1 MHYSRNVSFLFIQSL
16 YWKQSLV
23 ITGTWM
29 RAVLGFRVG
38 KQKAFQRGCL
48 NYTSWHRLCF
58 KNVNIV
64 FPSPPGKEL
73 VKWGT
78 GCSPQV
84 RRRKRGR
91 EVKKKMWLTEDK
103 DESRLLSDLKWWHL
117 CIMCEVAHPPE
128 STALHACAQ
137 FCQVCRPL
145 R

>member
-1 MHYSRNVSFLFIQSL
+1 MFPFSALQKDIFIQSL
-16 YWKQSLV
+16 YWKKVLV

-29 RAVLGFRVG
+29 RAVVGFRVEN
-38 KQKAFQRGCL
+38 KKPFSAAAWITRPD
-48 NYTSWHRLCF
+48 TDSVF

-64 FPSPPGKEL
+64 FPFPPGKEL

-91 EVKKKMWLTEDK
+91 EVKKMWLTEDK

-128 STALHACAQ
+128 STASHACAQ
-137 FCQVCRPL
+137 SCQVFRPL